1 MTDID
6 LSRLVDTLTKK
17 VEQFDTSMLTKENM
31 DTMIKAVNATQ
42 DGNFAKSLV
51 DTMLD
56 KGLLAKPNRET
67 RRKNIKQTK
76 KAESAEK

>member
-1 MTDID
+1 
-6 LSRLVDTLTKK
+6 
-17 VEQFDTSMLTKENM
+17 MLTKENI

-51 DTMLD
+51 DTMME
-56 KGLLAKPNRET
+56 KGMLAKPNRET
-67 RRKNIKQTK
+67 KRKNIKQTK